1 MKLKIND
8 LNNQIKKLET
18 ELNNLKLEKQ
28 NFNSNN
34 NLNNS
39 TNELNNLIMPIVP
52 GEKIMTVIFF
62 SQGFQE
68 IFNWGLPCKNIN
80 LFIRLEEILNNTF
93 PLLKKHETYFVVNTR
108 RIKRFQTLKE
118 NQIKNND
125 IINIFLIDE

>member
-68 IFNWGLPCKNIN
+68 ICNWGLPCKNTN